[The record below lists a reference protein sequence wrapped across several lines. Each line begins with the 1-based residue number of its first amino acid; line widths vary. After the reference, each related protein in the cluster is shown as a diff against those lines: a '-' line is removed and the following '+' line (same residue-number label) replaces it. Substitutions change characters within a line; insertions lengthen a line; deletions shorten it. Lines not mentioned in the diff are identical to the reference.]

1 MYLHSLCHKTG
12 QGRQPLLVLELEE
25 VLLLKLDK
33 ESLPRLTRLA
43 VVHTTKRK
51 LFRLQQQSFLRVL

>member
-1 MYLHSLCHKTG
+1 MCSHSLCHKTG
-12 QGRQPLLVLELEE
+12 QGRQPLLVLVLEE

-43 VVHTTKRK
+43 VVHTTK
-51 LFRLQQQSFLRVL
+51 